1 MNTKVFLESCNLP
14 LPTSLLEV
22 YLNTGGK
29 KVQLHNTQ
37 YLFNSVLPL
46 KFWSFVLSPLHLS
59 VD

>member
-29 KVQLHNTQ
+29 KKSITQLHNI
-37 YLFNSVLPL
+37 YR
-46 KFWSFVLSPLHLS
+46 
-59 VD
+59 